1 MEISK
6 TPLPTTLIDDKVPV
20 DIKTLIQ
27 TSTIQ
32 IYDKTELIKKLED
45 HFSEEEQKLYVSN
58 LFLYLN
64 YHPVDDFVVN
74 LENVWKFIGFSNKA
88 NGKRL
93 LKQHFTENR
102 DYKLIFIRSDENKT
116 LLIRSDEQKKDNRG
130 RKEETIML
138 NINTFKKLCLKSNTD
153 KADKIH
159 DYYIKLEMV
168 YNELM
173 KEQLESQKTLIK
185 EKDSQLK
192 EKDNQLKEKDSRY
205 LIKSKL
211 DKHQFL
217 IEKFTSKKCI
227 YLAEIEDDKIKI
239 GSTNDINLRKDNL
252 KKVFGKCSFT
262 DFFECKYYREVEQN
276 ILVTVRQHLYKVKI
290 NNHISKEVVHL
301 SDTFNYNQLVRTVK
315 EEIDKYEKYMF
326 WKESNDSS
334 SFNSELLDLL
344 RENNKILK
352 NIQNNLIKNTSCTT
366 DNLTNNLTDNVINNT
381 NINAATN
388 SVIEI
393 AQGSRGRKIQEIDPD
408 NLNVIKKIY
417 PSMIYALRENS
428 DYDKQSIQ
436 KAIKNN
442 TIYKESRWL
451 FVEHNQ
457 NPNIVNN
464 IKETIS
470 SNQPE
475 YNHIVKVNLEQTQII
490 QFLTGIGE
498 MRSLYKIGN
507 NKINQILENKLVFD
521 NAYFIRVTD
530 CPKNLLENYTLP
542 IKNSKKA
549 KSIKSTNIHNNQIE
563 IYKSIT
569 ELNIKTGITYKK
581 IKDIIKDK
589 KIVNEC
595 KWEYI

>member
-6 TPLPTTLIDDKVPV
+6 KALPTKLIDDKVPV

-276 ILVTVRQHLYKVKI
+276 ILVTVRQHLYKGKI
-290 NNHISKEVVHL
+290 NNHISKEVVKL

-388 SVIEI
+388 LVIEF

-408 NLNVIKKIY
+408 NLNVIKKVY
-417 PSMIYALRENS
+417 QSMIYALRENS
-428 DYDKQSIQ
+428 GYDKQSIQ

-442 TIYKESRWL
+442 TIYKKSRWL

-464 IKETIS
+464 IKDTVLC
-470 SNQPE
+470 NQPE

-507 NKINQILENKLVFD
+507 NKPVEENFNKYL
-521 NAYFIRVTD
+521 
-530 CPKNLLENYTLP
+530 
-542 IKNSKKA
+542 
-549 KSIKSTNIHNNQIE
+549 
-563 IYKSIT
+563 
-569 ELNIKTGITYKK
+569 G
-581 IKDIIKDK
+581 
-589 KIVNEC
+589 
-595 KWEYI
+595 

>member
-1 MEISK
+1 M
-6 TPLPTTLIDDKVPV
+6 
-20 DIKTLIQ
+20 
-27 TSTIQ
+27 
-32 IYDKTELIKKLED
+32 
-45 HFSEEEQKLYVSN
+45 
-58 LFLYLN
+58 FLYLN

-74 LENVWKFIGFSNKA
+74 LETVWKFIGFSNKA

-102 DYKLIFIRSDENKT
+102 DYKIS
-116 LLIRSDEQKKDNRG
+116 LIRTDERVHGGQNL
-130 RKEETIML
+130 ETIML

-153 KADKIH
+153 NADKIH

-173 KEQLESQKTLIK
+173 KEQLRKQKTLVESQKTLVESQKTLIK

-192 EKDNQLKEKDSRY
+192 EKDNQLENKDKDY
-205 LIKSKL
+205 QIKSKL

-227 YLAEIEDDKIKI
+227 YLAEIKDDKIKI

-276 ILVTVRQHLYKVKI
+276 ILVTVRQHLYKGKI
-290 NNHISKEVVHL
+290 NNHISKEVVKL

-366 DNLTNNLTDNVINNT
+366 DNLTDNATNNLTDNVINNT

-388 SVIEI
+388 LVIEF

-428 DYDKQSIQ
+428 GYDKQSIQ

-442 TIYKESRWL
+442 TIYKKSRWL

-464 IKETIS
+464 IKDTVLC
-470 SNQPE
+470 NQPE